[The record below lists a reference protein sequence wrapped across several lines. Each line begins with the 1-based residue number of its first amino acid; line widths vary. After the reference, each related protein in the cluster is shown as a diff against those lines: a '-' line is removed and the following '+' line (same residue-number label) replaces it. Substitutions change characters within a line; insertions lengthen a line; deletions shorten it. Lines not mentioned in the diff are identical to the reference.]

1 MLVGRLALRFVT
13 HSAASLVAIALALP
27 ATAHADD
34 AARIAAAVDQAY
46 RPLLAKYDIPG
57 MAVAVTINGQQHFFN
72 FGVAAKE
79 TKTPVTKDTL
89 FEIGSVSKTFTA
101 TLAAYAIDRGAMTL
115 DSHPGDV
122 MPELRGAAIDKATV
136 LNFGTYTAGGLPLQ
150 LPASVKNDATMAAY
164 FKAFKPSAAPGERRQ
179 YSNPSLGL
187 FGHMA
192 ALAMKRD
199 FADVMEKDI
208 FPPLGLKHSYIRVP
222 KSEMDRYA
230 WGTKGNRAVRVNPAV
245 FADETYGV
253 KTSAADLIRFVDVN
267 IAPDKLDA
275 PMRRAVE
282 ATHVGYFKIGAMVQ
296 GLGWEQYDYPVTLET
311 LRAGNSADMIYKPQA
326 ATALMPPRAPQ
337 GATLFNK
344 TGSTTGFGSYVAFV
358 PAQRI
363 GLVMLANR
371 NIPIPARIDAAH
383 AVLEALAALRD

>member
-1 MLVGRLALRFVT
+1 MRTVARA
-13 HSAASLVAIALALP
+13 AASLVAIALALSSV
-27 ATAHADD
+27 AHADD
-34 AARIAAAVDQAY
+34 TARIAAAVDQAY
-46 RPLLAKYDIPG
+46 RPLLKQYDIPG
-57 MAVAVTINGQQHFFN
+57 MAVAVTVNGQQYFFN
-72 FGVAAKE
+72 FGDAAKE

-101 TLAAYAIDRGAMTL
+101 TLAAYAVDRGALAL
-115 DSHPGDV
+115 DAHPGAY
-122 MPELRGAAIDKATV
+122 MPALHGSAVDKATV

-150 LPASVKNDATMAAY
+150 LPASVRNDATMAAY

-187 FGHMA
+187 FGHLA
-192 ALAMKRD
+192 ALALKRD

-208 FPPLGLKHSYIRVP
+208 FSPLGLKHSYIRVP
-222 KSEMDRYA
+222 KAAMDRYA
-230 WGTKGNRAVRVNPAV
+230 WGYKGSKAVRVNPAV

-253 KTSAADLIRFVDVN
+253 KTSAADLIRFVDIN
-267 IAPDKLDA
+267 IAPDQIDA

-282 ATHVGYFKIGAMVQ
+282 ATHVGYFRVGAMVQ

-326 ATALMPPRAPQ
+326 ATALTPPRAPQ
-337 GATLFNK
+337 SATLFNK

-358 PAQRI
+358 PARKI

-371 NIPIPARIDAAH
+371 AFPIPARIDAAH
-383 AVLEALAALRD
+383 AVLEVLAAAAR